1 MKIKIPPVGVVL
13 VFALLMYLL
22 AIVLPVGDFEFFGR
36 NYLIFI
42 LVGMAVLIA
51 FVSLFQFVKFKTSID
66 PLQPGKASRLVTTG
80 LYSYSRNP
88 MYLALLLLLL
98 AWGLWLGN
106 AFNTL
111 LAAGFVY
118 FMNAYQIL
126 PEEEVLSKKF
136 GKDYQ
141 KYCLAV
147 RRWF

>member
-1 MKIKIPPVGVVL
+1 MGVAI
-13 VFALLMYLL
+13 VFAVLMYLL
-22 AIVLPVGDFEFFGR
+22 AVVLPVGDFEFFGR
-36 NYLIFI
+36 KYLIVLLMAMAG
-42 LVGMAVLIA
+42 LVAVI
-51 FVSLFQFVKFKTSID
+51 SLFQFFKFKTSID
-66 PLQPGKASRLVTTG
+66 PLHPEKAARLVTTG
-80 LYSYSRNP
+80 LYQYSRNP
-88 MYLALLLLLL
+88 MYLSLLLLLL

-118 FMNAYQIL
+118 FINSYQIE
-126 PEEEVLSKKF
+126 PEEIALLKKF

>member
-1 MKIKIPPVGVVL
+1 MKVKIPPVGVAV

-22 AIVLPVGDFEFFGR
+22 AMVLPVGDFEFFGR
-36 NYLIFI
+36 NYLILI
-42 LVGMAVLIA
+42 LVFMAVLIA

-66 PLQPGKASRLVTTG
+66 PLHPGKASRLITTG

-118 FMNAYQIL
+118 FINAYQIL
-126 PEEEVLSKKF
+126 PEEEALLKKF